1 MTSKEKNSNILQ
13 LHYNDDYIEQTIQ
26 YQQSNS
32 QLINVDQLY
41 VNIVGACSIWQ
52 WFTAIL
58 VMFSNPSTPTFP
70 VFANSIPQQRCR
82 LSNNIEN
89 IIHLKNLSL
98 EQVGIIIGP
107 WKNKTDTNYTQMNG
121 CYQYKLNWTENLFE
135 EVIHTYDKGSFQSK
149 FIHYQIIPC
158 ENGYVYELNELQY
171 PGSVVIEFDTVCQH
185 NWLVP
190 LGSSIYFVGMM
201 IGFIFGGWAGDH
213 FGRKNSSI
221 ILAIIEFIFS
231 ICTSLSPNYIVYILS
246 RAIVGI
252 ANIGKVTVLNV
263 LVMEMTIAK
272 YRSYIGAVM
281 ALGYNFLLR
290 ALISL
295 EAYFIPNW
303 RWLNLSVMAPNL
315 LCILYFW
322 CLVESPR
329 WLLSKGRR
337 IDALKSLKF
346 AYRANH
352 FHMRKSM
359 KSTYILDGMIQ
370 QEEELQKNKQ
380 EYECTPQSHS
390 VITNIQKTNQNNQI
404 YPNYNERFIMKFL
417 KSLFLPFSTRQLAK
431 TTILGVILFSGEVM
445 TFFGL
450 LLYARAVRGSVY
462 LVSFINACTSIPALF
477 LSTILYRVIR
487 HRKPPLFFVY
497 IVASIILLSCGLYT
511 YIFNPEGDLILAIG
525 SNLSLIFLAAG
536 LFMLYIYIPEL
547 YPSVIRSQGF
557 GTVAGLGRTGSII
570 CTFINQLDISIGH
583 GVPLIIYSV
592 VIFMQ
597 LILLYVIPDTS
608 GENLPDMIVE
618 KLQPNME
625 NVNNINDSV
634 FPISETVEITRI

>member
-1 MTSKEKNSNILQ
+1 
-13 LHYNDDYIEQTIQ
+13 
-26 YQQSNS
+26 
-32 QLINVDQLY
+32 
-41 VNIVGACSIWQ
+41 
-52 WFTAIL
+52 
-58 VMFSNPSTPTFP
+58 MFSSPSTPTFP
-70 VFANSIPQQRCR
+70 VFANSIPKQRCR
-82 LSNNIEN
+82 LPNTIEN
-89 IIHLKNLSL
+89 IISLKNLSL

-107 WKNKTDTNYTQMNG
+107 WKNKTDSNYTQMNG

-135 EVIHTYDKGSFQSK
+135 EVIHTYLKGSFQSR
-149 FIHYQIIPC
+149 FVNYQIIPC
-158 ENGYVYELNELQY
+158 QNGYVYELNDLQY
-171 PGSVVIEFDTVCQH
+171 PGSVVIEFDTVCQQ
-185 NWLVP
+185 NWFVP

-201 IGFIFGGWAGDH
+201 FGFIFGGWAGDQ
-213 FGRKNSSI
+213 FGRKKSSI

-231 ICTSLSPNYIVYILS
+231 ICTSLSPNYIIYILS
-246 RAIVGI
+246 RAIVAI

-290 ALISL
+290 SLISL
-295 EAYFIPNW
+295 QAYFIPNW

-337 IDALKSLKF
+337 IDALKSLQF

-352 FHMRKSM
+352 FHTGKSM
-359 KSTYILDGMIQ
+359 KSTYILDGMIR
-370 QEEELQKNKQ
+370 QEEELQESEQ
-380 EYECTPQSHS
+380 ERACTPHS
-390 VITNIQKTNQNNQI
+390 YSDITNIQKTNPNN
-404 YPNYNERFIMKFL
+404 NKRSFMKFL
-417 KSLFLPFSTRQLAK
+417 TSFFLPFSTRQLAK
-431 TTILGVILFSGEVM
+431 NTILGVILFSGEVM

-450 LLYARAVRGSVY
+450 LLYARAVRGNVY
-462 LVSFINACTSIPALF
+462 LVSFINACTTIPALF

-497 IVASIILLSCGLYT
+497 TVAFSILLSCGLYT

-536 LFMLYIYIPEL
+536 LFMLYIYVPEL
-547 YPSVIRSQGF
+547 YPSVMRSQGF
-557 GTVAGLGRTGSII
+557 GTVAGLGRTGSIL
-570 CTFINQLDISIGH
+570 CTFINQLDITVGH
-583 GVPLIIYSV
+583 GLPLMIYSV

-608 GENLPDMIVE
+608 GENLPDVIAE
-618 KLQPNME
+618 KLQPNLKS
-625 NVNNINDSV
+625 VNNIKDSV
-634 FPISETVEITRI
+634 FSISEEVEITRI

>member
-13 LHYNDDYIEQTIQ
+13 LHYNDDYIEQSIQ

-32 QLINVDQLY
+32 QSINVDQLY

-201 IGFIFGGWAGDH
+201 IGFIFGGWAGDQ

-246 RAIVGI
+246 RAIVAI

-337 IDALKSLKF
+337 IDALKSLK
-346 AYRANH
+346 
-352 FHMRKSM
+352 
-359 KSTYILDGMIQ
+359 
-370 QEEELQKNKQ
+370 
-380 EYECTPQSHS
+380 
-390 VITNIQKTNQNNQI
+390 
-404 YPNYNERFIMKFL
+404 
-417 KSLFLPFSTRQLAK
+417 QLAK
-431 TTILGVILFSGEVM
+431 NTILGVILFSGEVM

-497 IVASIILLSCGLYT
+497 IVAFIILLSCGLYT

-634 FPISETVEITRI
+634 FPISEAVEITRI